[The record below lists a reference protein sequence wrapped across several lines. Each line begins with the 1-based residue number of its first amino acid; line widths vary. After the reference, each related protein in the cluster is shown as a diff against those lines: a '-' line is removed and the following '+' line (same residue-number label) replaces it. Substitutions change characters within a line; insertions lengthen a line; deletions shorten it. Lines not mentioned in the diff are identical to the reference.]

1 MVGTGIKTDKP
12 FLVANYLEASFAQ
25 KWKKK
30 KKGVIQVCFNTL

>member
-30 KKGVIQVCFNTL
+30 SVIQVCFNTL